1 MNELTIMTNEL
12 FGEVRFVEI
21 DGKPYAVAN
30 DVAKALGYAN
40 PSKATNDHCRNSI
53 KIWGNDSLGR
63 RQEFKAI
70 PEGDIY
76 RLIIR
81 SKLPGADKFERWV
94 FDEVIPQIR
103 KTGGYI
109 PVTQEMSDAEIM
121 AKALLISQR
130 TIEQKNTIIKEQEER
145 IEYLEDKL
153 TLTQGQTN
161 MIVSALKTR
170 FYQIYGT
177 FGWASDKRFITMKND
192 ILNHFNVNKWAEI
205 NQREFDNVLNYIGE
219 MER

>member
-1 MNELTIMTNEL
+1 MKELTIMTSEL
-12 FGEVRFVEI
+12 FGEVRFAEV

-30 DVAKALGYAN
+30 DVAKALGYTN
-40 PSKATNDHCRNSI
+40 PSKATNDHCKNSI
-53 KIWGNDSLGR
+53 KVWGNDSLGR

-121 AKALLISQR
+121 ARALEISQR
-130 TIEQKNTIIKEQEER
+130 TIKQKNAIIKEQEER

-161 MIVSALKTR
+161 VIVSALKAK
-170 FYQIYGT
+170 FYRIYGT
-177 FGWASDKRFITMKND
+177 FGWASDKRFIDMKSD

-205 NQREFDNVLNYIGE
+205 NQRDIDNVLNYIGE